1 MAIRI
6 NRVYTRTGD
15 GGETHLVGGR
25 TVGKDSP
32 RVEAYGSIDELN
44 SILGVARGFNDDA
57 EKPVAANAELA
68 RILEGLQNE
77 LFDLGSE
84 MATPPA
90 DAWEGMIR
98 IGDNEVAA
106 LEATIDTC
114 QEDLEDLRS
123 FILPA
128 GGLLTATLHQA
139 RTVCR
144 RAERDAIRLSRT
156 DEVSAANIRYL
167 NRLSDLLFV
176 LARWIG
182 KKTGAPEVL
191 WEKGLRLGEQEAE
204 AKSNRKQESSE

>member
-15 GGETHLVGGR
+15 GGETRLVGGSA
-25 TVGKDSP
+25 VGKDSP
-32 RVEAYGSIDELN
+32 RVEAYGTIDELN
-44 SILGVARGFNDDA
+44 SILGVARGFNA
-57 EKPVAANAELA
+57 EASGNQAAHQELA
-68 RILEGLQNE
+68 RILESLQNE

-98 IGDNEVAA
+98 IGDAEVAA
-106 LEATIDTC
+106 LEATIDKC
-114 QEDLEDLRS
+114 QEGLEDLRS

-128 GGLLTATLHQA
+128 GGLLPATLHHA

-156 DEVSAANIRYL
+156 EEISPASIRYL

-182 KKTGAPEVL
+182 AETGAPEVL
-191 WEKGLRLGEQEAE
+191 WEKGLRLGEAE
-204 AKSNRKQESSE
+204 AHAKAQKKQDPPS